1 MIFKTSAIVIL
12 SFVAASASASVL
24 DSALVAGDG
33 DEGIGSFNKGATRD
47 GKVLK
52 SSTVSSIDDIVDP
65 LSNFPDKAMF
75 VETDSGRLLEKK
87 KTRKLGKNGKGGKN
101 GKISPPIE
109 SIEGAYAYVGCNLN
123 VFHATFLCGSFGDD
137 DPDLCLY
144 QEVKTGQI
152 SDEANSTDSVPTAGG
167 QFYNPSS
174 FGTDMTVDPDEV
186 CVFSGTFRAS
196 AALKGNNI
204 LPIPMA
210 SSNGCLQVKQN
221 FEYSLKIEIKEDGN
235 LKFDYSDDG
244 GFTYYTEGP
253 NSSPQLYDA
262 MKVEDKEGLVT
273 VDSDG
278 RRLQVVVTT
287 VDSHERHL
295 LFPFI
300 PMLGFITGLTLLNIG
315 WGCFI
320 ALHGPL

>member
-1 MIFKTSAIVIL
+1 MIFKTSAIIIL

-24 DSALVAGDG
+24 DSASALVAGDG
-33 DEGIGSFNKGATRD
+33 DEGIGSSNKGATRGGGID
-47 GKVLK
+47 IDLVGGGHFVPVDL

-65 LSNFPDKAMF
+65 LSIFPDKAMF
-75 VETDSGRLLEKK
+75 VETDSGRLLKKEKS
-87 KTRKLGKNGKGGKN
+87 GKGGK
-101 GKISPPIE
+101 KKKHTPPIE
-109 SIEGAYAYVGCNLN
+109 SIEGAYSYVGCDLN
-123 VFHATFLCGSFGDD
+123 VFQATFLCGIFGDD

-144 QEVKTGQI
+144 QEVKRGQI
-152 SDEANSTDSVPTAGG
+152 SDVATSPDSVPTAGG

-174 FGTDMTVDPDEV
+174 FVTDMTVDPDEV

-221 FEYSLKIEIKEDGN
+221 FEYTLKIEIKEDGN

-244 GFTYYTEGP
+244 GFTYYTEDS
-253 NSSPQLYDA
+253 NSSPLLYDA
-262 MKVEDKEGLVT
+262 MKIEDKEELVT

-278 RRLQVVVTT
+278 RRLQVIVTT

-295 LFPFI
+295 AFFSTS
-300 PMLGFITGLTLLNIG
+300 MLLVSFMIG
-315 WGCFI
+315 VSGCSF
-320 ALHGPL
+320 

>member
-1 MIFKTSAIVIL
+1 MIFKTSAIIIL

-24 DSALVAGDG
+24 DSASALVAGDG
-33 DEGIGSFNKGATRD
+33 DEGIGSSNKGATR
-47 GKVLK
+47 GGL
-52 SSTVSSIDDIVDP
+52 SI
-65 LSNFPDKAMF
+65 FPDKAMF
-75 VETDSGRLLEKK
+75 VETDSGRLLKKEKS
-87 KTRKLGKNGKGGKN
+87 GKGGK
-101 GKISPPIE
+101 KKKHTPPIE
-109 SIEGAYAYVGCNLN
+109 SIEGAYSYVGCNLN
-123 VFHATFLCGSFGDD
+123 VFQATFLCGIFGDD

-221 FEYSLKIEIKEDGN
+221 FKYSLKIEIKEDGN

-244 GFTYYTEGP
+244 GFTYYTEGR
-253 NSSPQLYDA
+253 NSSPHLYDA

-278 RRLQVVVTT
+278 RRLQVVV
-287 VDSHERHL
+287 DSHGRHL
-295 LFPFI
+295 FFKI
-300 PMLGFITGLTLLNIG
+300 AGKIFEKASTLTLTLTIRLVDAV
-315 WGCFI
+315 CAF
-320 ALHGPL
+320 